1 MTQVR
6 RSRTRIIAR
15 GESSVQT
22 VSVYIAIWLGRLLAL
37 LRRTARFV
45 VCSKMQQPKRQ
56 WFASTPCRSTQ
67 RSQLQVDVSA
77 LRWAKGAVAAL
88 VTVGEKKFEVK
99 IFPRHCAAAAME
111 KSSCHHAAQ
120 RSDERACVACH
131 AITPKIQHA
140 CFVDRCCNGCRL
152 LRPSELPDQPGAWQS
167 TQWLATSSHAL
178 HATGQCDQAR
188 GASPDFASG
197 LRLSRLRSPLAYAS
211 SKQPVPHSIGPAAM
225 AQARS
230 T

>member
-22 VSVYIAIWLGRLLAL
+22 VSVYIAIWFGRLLAL

-67 RSQLQVDVSA
+67 RSQLQVDVSP

-88 VTVGEKKFEVK
+88 VAVGENEIEVK
-99 IFPRHCAAAAME
+99 SFPRLWAVAAME
-111 KSSCHHAAQ
+111 NSACRLRCTAQ
-120 RSDERACVACH
+120 R
-131 AITPKIQHA
+131 
-140 CFVDRCCNGCRL
+140 
-152 LRPSELPDQPGAWQS
+152 
-167 TQWLATSSHAL
+167 
-178 HATGQCDQAR
+178 
-188 GASPDFASG
+188 
-197 LRLSRLRSPLAYAS
+197 
-211 SKQPVPHSIGPAAM
+211 
-225 AQARS
+225 
-230 T
+230 